1 MGKTIMNY
9 FVQVKLIKKEVMF
22 HDSLKQNLKT
32 FEILYSVPL
41 SLDKAKTVAI
51 KMLC

>member
-1 MGKTIMNY
+1 MNY
-9 FVQVKLIKKEVMF
+9 FVQVKLIKKEVKF

-32 FEILYSVPL
+32 LETLYTVPL
-41 SLDKAKTVAI
+41 SLDEAKTVAI